1 MRVAGRGRTNSVLR
15 SRFGPRLEA
24 RLSFR
29 AHDTWWARKLDAP
42 RSPEPF
48 ATRALVRAPTL
59 QGPPCHAAPGAA
71 RGRRLACGRSV
82 VRF

>member
-1 MRVAGRGRTNSVLR
+1 MMRAGRGRTNSVLR
-15 SRFGPRLEA
+15 SRFGPRIEA
-24 RLSFR
+24 QISFR

-48 ATRALVRAPTL
+48 ATRALVRAP
-59 QGPPCHAAPGAA
+59 CHAAPGAA